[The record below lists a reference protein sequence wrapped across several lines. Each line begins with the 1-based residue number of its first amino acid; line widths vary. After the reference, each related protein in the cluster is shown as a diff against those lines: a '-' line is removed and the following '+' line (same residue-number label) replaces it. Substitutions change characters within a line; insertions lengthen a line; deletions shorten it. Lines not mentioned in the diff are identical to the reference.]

1 MEKGPE
7 NNDSIKNLIVD
18 ANNQVSQFQFLVQ
31 KKQKYVCLNTILTHL
46 KCIQKKRTKKI
57 EREFP
62 GMCDRY
68 NLLIEEFKN
77 GEFDEVRF
85 GEIIQEV
92 SDLTHGR

>member
-18 ANNQVSQFQFLVQ
+18 ANNQVSQFQFFSAEEAKIRLSEYDF
-31 KKQKYVCLNTILTHL
+31 KTLEMYTEKTYEE
-46 KCIQKKRTKKI
+46 I

-62 GMCDRY
+62 GMCNRY
-68 NLLIEEFKN
+68 NSLIEEFKN

-85 GEIIQEV
+85 REIIQEV
-92 SDLTHGR
+92 GDLTHGR